1 MGRSMSIS
9 LIVLAAGRGTRMKSD
24 RPKVLHEL
32 AGVPLLYHAL
42 AAGAELGPVRTVLIA
57 GHGMEEVAKA
67 ARERDPAIKV
77 MLQEK
82 QLGTA
87 HAVAQARPA
96 LKGFYGDAVVI
107 YGDTP
112 FIGRDTLLKIRDART
127 SGSDVVVLGFEAADP
142 GRYGRLVTEH
152 GRLERIVEYESAT
165 AEEREIRLCNSG
177 VLCAEAVT
185 LFDLVDAVGDGN
197 AAGEHYLT
205 DIVAIAR
212 SRGLSSTAV
221 ICGEEETLGVN
232 TREELAVAEARFQA
246 RARREAMEAGI
257 SLTDPDTVRFA
268 LDTAIGG
275 DATVEPYVIFGPGV
289 TVESGAR
296 IRAFSHLEGCHV
308 GAGAVVGPFAR
319 LRPESKLGNGAKV
332 GNFVELKNTEIGEGT
347 KVNHL
352 SYFGDA
358 SIGASSNIG
367 TGSSTCNYDGFAK
380 NRTEIGEG
388 AFIGSGNMLVAPVRV
403 GKGAMTG
410 AGSVITQD
418 VPDHSL
424 AVGRARQVV
433 KDGAARRLFDLY
445 KSRAENAK
453 KEN

>member
-1 MGRSMSIS
+1 MSIS
-9 LIVLAAGRGTRMKSD
+9 LIVLAAGRGNRMKSD

-42 AAGAELGPVRTVLIA
+42 ATGAEIEPARTVLVA
-57 GHGMEEVAKA
+57 GHGAEEVARA
-67 ARERDPAIKV
+67 ARERDPAIRV
-77 MLQEK
+77 ALQEK

-96 LKGFYGDAVVI
+96 LKDFYGDAVVL

-112 FIGRDTLLKIRDART
+112 FIGRDTLLKIRNARA
-127 SGSDVVVLGFEAADP
+127 SGVDVVVLGFEAADP
-142 GRYGRLVTEH
+142 GRYGRLVTQH
-152 GRLERIVEYESAT
+152 GRLERIVEYERAT
-165 AEEREIRLCNSG
+165 AEERMIRLCNSG
-177 VLCAEAVT
+177 VVCAEAAT
-185 LFDLVDAVGDGN
+185 LFDLIDAVGDGN
-197 AAGEHYLT
+197 AAGERYLT

-212 SRGLSSTAV
+212 ARGFSSMAV
-221 ICGEEETLGVN
+221 ICDEEETLGVN
-232 TREELAVAEARFQA
+232 TREELAIAEARFQA
-246 RARREAMEAGI
+246 RARREAMETGI
-257 SLTDPDTVRFA
+257 SLIDPDTVRFA
-268 LDTAIGG
+268 LDTSIGR
-275 DATVEPYVIFGPGV
+275 DTTVEPYVIFGPGV
-289 TVESGAR
+289 TVEPGAR
-296 IRAFSHLEGCHV
+296 IRTFSHLEGCHV
-308 GAGAVVGPFAR
+308 GAGVVVGPFAR
-319 LRPESKLGNGAKV
+319 LRPGSKLGNGARV

-358 SIGASSNIG
+358 SIGASSNVG
-367 TGSSTCNYDGFAK
+367 AGSSTCNYDGFAK
-380 NRTEIGEG
+380 HRTEIGEG
-388 AFIGSGNMLVAPVRV
+388 AFIGSGNMLVAPVRI

-445 KSRAENAK
+445 KSRAEK
-453 KEN
+453 TQKEN